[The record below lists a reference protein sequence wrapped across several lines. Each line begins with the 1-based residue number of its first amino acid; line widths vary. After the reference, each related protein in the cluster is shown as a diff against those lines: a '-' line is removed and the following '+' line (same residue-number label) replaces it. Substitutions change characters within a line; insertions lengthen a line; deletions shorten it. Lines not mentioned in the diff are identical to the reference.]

1 METGDEEGAI
11 DFDKIIGQTYKLILN
26 NTFYRYDGTKF
37 IPNSIPNTKDAM
49 IPANIYNHVDNLELK
64 IVGIVRPNPQTE
76 IGSVDS
82 GAILAYSPELTEYLF
97 ESSLNSEIVNWMKQD
112 ENILKDPLTGAEY
125 QPDDERTV
133 EEKRANDLIKYG
145 GIKNPTDIII
155 YPKNFEAKNLIK
167 EYLDEYNEEQR
178 VKAIN
183 EYYESIGKTPEQATD
198 EERKQA
204 EARGK
209 AAGVYYV
216 DLMEVLVTSLNTLV
230 NAISIVLIVFTS
242 ISLVVS
248 SIMIGIITYISVL
261 ERTKEIGILRSVGA
275 RKKDISRVF
284 NAETLIIGF
293 TAGLIGILITAI
305 ISIPANIILY
315 KLVDINN
322 LVLLNPLHAII
333 LIIISM
339 GLTLIAGLIPSGV
352 AARKDPV
359 IALRTE

>member
-198 EERKQA
+198 EEQQA

-209 AAGVYYV
+209 QQ
-216 DLMEVLVTSLNTLV
+216 
-230 NAISIVLIVFTS
+230 VF
-242 ISLVVS
+242 
-248 SIMIGIITYISVL
+248 IM
-261 ERTKEIGILRSVGA
+261 
-275 RKKDISRVF
+275 
-284 NAETLIIGF
+284 
-293 TAGLIGILITAI
+293 
-305 ISIPANIILY
+305 
-315 KLVDINN
+315 
-322 LVLLNPLHAII
+322 
-333 LIIISM
+333 
-339 GLTLIAGLIPSGV
+339 LT
-352 AARKDPV
+352 
-359 IALRTE
+359 